1 MHCLGLVKHTTWGQG
16 RVTLQAPQ
24 GPEVLPPPKPGPGAW
39 RAPPPGVKKPRGA
52 PTEALTARQETSQPT
67 CPSALLL
74 ALQCGGGAGHL
85 CGSRGCWEHWACR
98 VARPPPIWPLQMGP
112 WSQWPKGKAHLCP
125 PVPSG
130 QAQGDP
136 EGALGG
142 ALSFGC
148 AQMTHARQQPWG
160 WLGWGLE
167 HPPHGLWGVAECW
180 GCPPAGARVTD
191 LSWGVCRWL
200 CCEQEAGVETGAGTS
215 RSARLHGGA
224 LPCLPLVPSPLGV
237 TRLFFEET
245 EDYIFYREQAVFL
258 IFVSFFRCDLYL
270 CSNPHPGWGRLVA
283 WAQVSLSQG
292 PGVTGQGWGWGR
304 THPAARLC
312 TRPGRA
318 AASLPEDSAHQP
330 RKWGWDP
337 G

>member
-16 RVTLQAPQ
+16 KVTLQAPQ

-148 AQMTHARQQPWG
+148 AQMTPRPAAA
-160 WLGWGLE
+160 L
-167 HPPHGLWGVAECW
+167 GVA
-180 GCPPAGARVTD
+180 GVGAGASSPWAVGSGRV
-191 LSWGVCRWL
+191 
-200 CCEQEAGVETGAGTS
+200 
-215 RSARLHGGA
+215 
-224 LPCLPLVPSPLGV
+224 LGV
-237 TRLFFEET
+237 PTSGST
-245 EDYIFYREQAVFL
+245 
-258 IFVSFFRCDLYL
+258 CDGFILGCL
-270 CSNPHPGWGRLVA
+270 QVA
-283 WAQVSLSQG
+283 L
-292 PGVTGQGWGWGR
+292 
-304 THPAARLC
+304 L
-312 TRPGRA
+312 
-318 AASLPEDSAHQP
+318 
-330 RKWGWDP
+330 
-337 G
+337 